1 MKKILSFVIL
11 FLMLFNPT
19 FFQAKEDYNE
29 ISQLED
35 GVLTVGTNCEYA
47 PYEYV
52 VTEEQKTDTSIPLKG
67 TNTYCDG
74 YDMIWLNKIADEL
87 NIEVELVTM
96 DFGGLIPALNSGSI
110 DLIAAAMSPT
120 PERREELDFTN
131 KYYSENLVMSIV
143 TLKDG
148 KYADAKN
155 TEDFNGATISSALGT
170 SNEKILNTME
180 GVNKY
185 KSLEGVS
192 TLINSTT
199 SGLIDGYLTDH
210 DAAEQEV
217 ASNDKLM
224 YVDLNDLYLDP
235 GYTGYAMAAQ
245 KDSDDLI
252 QLLNTVI
259 DNVNEDEKNVM
270 MEKAIKNNKKVNG
283 EEEKGFLGSSWDLF
297 VKNRSVYFSGILVT
311 LELAIFGTFF
321 GIIFAFI
328 LVLMRIQE
336 VHYKDKLL
344 IKIIKKTV
352 NIIAVT
358 YIAIIRGTPMMVQ
371 AMVFFYGI
379 ASDFLQP
386 NTAGM
391 IVISFNT
398 AAYVAEILRSG
409 INSMDKGQQ
418 EAGRSLGLSNT
429 QVFLN
434 IVIPQTL
441 KNTLPALA
449 NQLVLNVK
457 DSSVLSVIAVSELYY
472 STKQLAASGYEYGE
486 AYFIVAVIYL
496 ILTIVLTKLLSLI
509 IKRKVDVDN
518 VSDVMTLQ
526 NIEEG
531 V

>member
-1 MKKILSFVIL
+1 MKKTLNFIIL
-11 FLMLFNPT
+11 FSILFSPIV
-19 FFQAKEDYNE
+19 FQAKEEYSG

-35 GVLTVGTNCEYA
+35 GVLQVGTNCEYA

-52 VTEEQKTDTSIPLKG
+52 VTEDQKTGSSIPLKG

-87 NIEVELVTM
+87 NIEIELVTM

-110 DLIAAAMSPT
+110 ELIAAAMSPT

-148 KYADAKN
+148 KYADAQK
-155 TEDFNGATISSALGT
+155 TADFDGATISSALGT
-170 SNEKILNTME
+170 SNEKILSTME

-185 KSLEGVS
+185 KSLEGVN

-210 DAAEQEV
+210 DAAQQEV
-217 ASNDKLM
+217 ASNDKLT

-235 GYTGYAMAAQ
+235 GYTGYSMAAQ
-245 KDSDDLI
+245 KGSDDLI

-259 DNVNEDEKNVM
+259 DNVNEDQRALI
-270 MEKAIKNNKKVNG
+270 MEKAVENNKKANG
-283 EEEKGFLGSSWDLF
+283 EDQKGFLKSTWDLF
-297 VKNRSVYFSGILVT
+297 VNNISVFYSGFLVT
-311 LELAIFGTFF
+311 LELAIFGTLF
-321 GIIFAFI
+321 GILFAFI

-336 VHYKDKLL
+336 VHYKDKLF
-344 IKIIKKTV
+344 IKFIKKIV
-352 NIIAVT
+352 NIISVT
-358 YIAIIRGTPMMVQ
+358 YIAVIRGTPMMVQ
-371 AMVFFYGI
+371 AMVFYYGL
-379 ASDFLQP
+379 ASDILEP
-386 NTAGM
+386 NTAG
-391 IVISFNT
+391 IAVISFNT

-472 STKQLAASGYEYGE
+472 STKQIAASGYEYAE
-486 AYFIVAVIYL
+486 AYFIVAIIYL
-496 ILTIVLTKLLSLI
+496 ILTILLTKLLSVI
-509 IKRKVDVDN
+509 IKRKVDVEN
-518 VSDVMTLQ
+518 VDDVMTLQ